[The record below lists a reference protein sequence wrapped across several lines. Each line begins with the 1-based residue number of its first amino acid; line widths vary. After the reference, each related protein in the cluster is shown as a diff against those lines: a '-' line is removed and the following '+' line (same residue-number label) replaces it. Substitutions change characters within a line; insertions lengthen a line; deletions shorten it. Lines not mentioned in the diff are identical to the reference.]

1 MIEVIFWYWHS
12 IHIHFLHADTRAPG
26 GNGGVR
32 HAGFHESTGSSFK
45 CLSMAFDAIMEEGG
59 ENRKMSVPSGRQMAG
74 GWL

>member
-1 MIEVIFWYWHS
+1 MQIQEHLVEMAECGTPDF
-12 IHIHFLHADTRAPG
+12 TNPQAPL
-26 GNGGVR
+26 
-32 HAGFHESTGSSFK
+32 FK